1 MESPYF
7 SDKPRCYTFHCLSNW
22 LRLRRSDIHLPDLAP
37 RLPRGRELARGELR
51 RLVTEIAGD
60 AAVWQPLVCHDSE
73 ARYYL
78 RLHRDPHVDVWL
90 ICWTNQQDVSA
101 GAVHVCTGDLAE
113 DRFELDEAG
122 LRQITVSRPA
132 GASFD
137 FDASHVHRLRHP
149 EGHPPAVSIHA
160 YSPALWRMGY
170 YDTDELGLLR
180 RTSMTYADETQAA

>member
-1 MESPYF
+1 MHPELWHP
-7 SDKPRCYTFHCLSNW
+7 L
-22 LRLRRSDIHLPDLAP
+22 LRDRALTRA
-37 RLPRGRELARGELR
+37 ELLH
-51 RLVTEIAGD
+51 LVTDVADDE
-60 AAVWQPLVCHDSE
+60 AVWRPLVRHDAE

-90 ICWTNQQDVSA
+90 ICWTNQQETGYHDHDVSA

-149 EGHPPAVSIHA
+149 EGHPPAISIHA

-170 YDTDELGLLR
+170 YDTDELGRLR
-180 RTSMTYADETQAA
+180 RTSVTYADEIQAA